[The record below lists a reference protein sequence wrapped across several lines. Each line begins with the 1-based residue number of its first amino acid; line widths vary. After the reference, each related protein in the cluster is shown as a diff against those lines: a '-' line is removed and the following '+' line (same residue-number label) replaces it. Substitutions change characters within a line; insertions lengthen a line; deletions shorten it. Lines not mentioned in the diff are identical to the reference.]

1 MLKKIAVA
9 LVAAS
14 VFAAPVLAQTGSTGT
29 QAPAAAPAAP
39 SKVTAPTKSVGHV
52 KKVRHTRK
60 QVRRGIHAKV
70 AGIHGKHRTGHLLKG
85 SRVVAQK
92 GAQSGAATVR

>member
-39 SKVTAPTKSVGHV
+39 SKVTAPTKSVRHV
-52 KKVRHTRK
+52 KKVRHTSK

-70 AGIHGKHRTGHLLKG
+70 AGSHGKHRTGHGLG
-85 SRVVAQK
+85 SQVVAQK